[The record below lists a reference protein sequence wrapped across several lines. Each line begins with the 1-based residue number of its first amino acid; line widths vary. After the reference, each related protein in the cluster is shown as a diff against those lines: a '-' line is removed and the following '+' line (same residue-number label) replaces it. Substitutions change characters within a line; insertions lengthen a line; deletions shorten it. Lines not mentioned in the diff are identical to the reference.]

1 MKIEL
6 WLIGDNSPRF
16 IDEGVKEFEKRI
28 KKYLPFEIKIFK
40 NIKSAA
46 SWPVSK
52 IKTKEWELIAKNLN
66 ANDHLILLDDKGAKF
81 TSLEFAHQINHL
93 MTHVQTRVIFL
104 IGGAFG
110 FDRPAYL
117 AAKQKL
123 SLSSFTFSHQL
134 ARVVLLEQVYRGL
147 SILNNEPYHNE

>member
-6 WLIGDNSPRF
+6 WLIGENSPHF
-16 IDEGVKEFEKRI
+16 INEGVKSFEKRI
-28 KKYLPFEIKIFK
+28 KKYLPFEIKVFK
-40 NIKSAA
+40 NIKSSA

-52 IKTKEWELIAKNLN
+52 IKLKEWEIIEKGLN
-66 ANDHLILLDDKGAKF
+66 SGDYLILLDDKGSKF
-81 TSLEFAHQINHL
+81 TSLEFADHMNHL
-93 MTHVQTRVIFL
+93 MTHIQSRVIFL

-110 FDRPAYL
+110 FDDSAYSV
-117 AAKQKL
+117 AKQKL

-134 ARVVLLEQVYRGL
+134 ARVVLVEQIYRGL